1 MLCLIVAP
9 VVTLSAFW
17 TLELELT
24 HVSWVSSVSMYFLFP
39 RRQLLSNLI
48 LNDKDNI
55 FISVFWIVGC
65 PVPQT
70 SRFPW
75 FSRSLFLFL
84 GIDRVAP
91 VLKIHQ
97 DITQRKRQSPHNGLQ
112 GPIWFAYHYDSL
124 VSSPT
129 SLSFVHFAP
138 NTWPHLS
145 SNTFLPQDLC
155 TVLRL
160 KGSFPRYPVAS
171 SLPSFSSLSR
181 CQLVS
186 MFLPNQPILIS
197 KHTHGCLPQDGL
209 PHLPLFFSIIHIT
222 I

>member
-48 LNDKDNI
+48 PNDKDNI

-84 GIDRVAP
+84 GILIVLQLLNFLNFREDPHP
-91 VLKIHQ
+91 VCKSYALFSKPRSLI
-97 DITQRKRQSPHNGLQ
+97 S
-112 GPIWFAYHYDSL
+112 AL
-124 VSSPT
+124 VSKKIV
-129 SLSFVHFAP
+129 SF
-138 NTWPHLS
+138 
-145 SNTFLPQDLC
+145 
-155 TVLRL
+155 
-160 KGSFPRYPVAS
+160 
-171 SLPSFSSLSR
+171 
-181 CQLVS
+181 
-186 MFLPNQPILIS
+186 
-197 KHTHGCLPQDGL
+197 
-209 PHLPLFFSIIHIT
+209 
-222 I
+222 